1 MHSLSM
7 ASSFLLPFPVSLIA
21 FMGII
26 FLIIVIRAKMM
37 LKRESSFN
45 SPWALFSTS
54 TPSGYTPLKRGG
66 IRDYLAGIR
75 QDYMSED
82 TKADLV

>member
-1 MHSLSM
+1 
-7 ASSFLLPFPVSLIA
+7 
-21 FMGII
+21 MGII

-37 LKRESSFN
+37 LKRLGNNGESSFN
-45 SPWALFSTS
+45 SPWALSSTS

-75 QDYMSED
+75 QDCMSED